1 MVANKRLTLKD
12 HLRETLLFQRRT
24 IVALVFSA
32 ALLAVLL
39 ARLGYLQIYS
49 HEHYTTLSQNNR
61 VSLQPLAPTRG
72 LIYDRNGVVLAQN
85 LPSFTLELV
94 PEHVAD
100 IDETLATLSNLIG
113 ISAADV
119 ERFRTLLAK
128 QRRFE
133 GVPLRFRLSEEE
145 VARIAV
151 NHHRLPGVE
160 VKAQLT
166 RDYPLGS
173 VGSHVVGYVGRIN
186 EFELERLD
194 PSNYSG
200 TRHTGKVGVEKSYE
214 EELHGTVGLQ
224 QVETNAQGRIL
235 RVLEQEHSL
244 PGKDLYLN
252 IDARLQ
258 RIAEE
263 GFGEDNGALVAIEP
277 STGAVLA
284 MVSMPVY
291 DPNAFVNGIDQASY
305 EQLSRSP
312 DRPLFNRALQG
323 QYPPGSTTKP
333 FLALAALESGVAG
346 PHNEL
351 ICPGWYTLKNDERR
365 YRDWKKEGHQAVN
378 LDKAIVQSCDVYF
391 YDLAYTLGI
400 DRIHGFLKRF
410 GFGMRTG
417 IDLGG
422 ELSGLNPS
430 REWKRRAYQQPWFH
444 GETLI
449 TGIGQGFMLATPLQL
464 AAFTAT
470 LANSGERM
478 QPRVV
483 HAMQD
488 PIEGELELIEP
499 SPAGEAQVEQEY
511 LDTVITSM
519 RRVVHSLRGTAR
531 RISQDLKYDIAG
543 KTGTAQV
550 FGIGQEEEYVAEEIE
565 KRLRDHALFIAF
577 APVEQPRIAVAVV
590 VENGGS
596 GGAVAAPL
604 ARRVLDAYLLE

>member
-24 IVALVFSA
+24 IIALVVSTM
-32 ALLAVLL
+32 LMVVLL
-39 ARLGYLQIYS
+39 ARLGYLQIYG

-61 VSLQPLAPTRG
+61 VSVQPLVPTRG

-94 PEHVAD
+94 PERIGN
-100 IDETLATLSNLIG
+100 IDETVETLTNLIDVTE
-113 ISAADV
+113 ADLD
-119 ERFRTLLAK
+119 RFRGLLAK

-160 VKAQLT
+160 IKAQLT

-173 VGSHVVGYVGRIN
+173 VGAHVIGYVGRIN
-186 EFELERLD
+186 EHELERLD

-200 TRHTGKVGVEKSYE
+200 TSHIGKTGVEKSYE
-214 EELHGTVGLQ
+214 EQLHGTVGLQ

-235 RVLEQEHSL
+235 RVLEQEQAH

-252 IDARLQ
+252 IDARMQ

-263 GFGEDNGALVAIEP
+263 AFGDDNGALVALEP

-284 MVSMPVY
+284 MVSMPVF

-305 EQLSRSP
+305 EQLSRSTH
-312 DRPLFNRALQG
+312 RPLFNRALQG

-333 FLALAALESGVAG
+333 FLGIAALESGVAS
-346 PHNEL
+346 PYNEL

-365 YRDWKKEGHQAVN
+365 YRDWKKEGHQSVN
-378 LDKAIVQSCDVYF
+378 MDKAIVQSCDVYF

-400 DRIHGFLKRF
+400 DRIHSFLNRF
-410 GFGMRTG
+410 GFGLRTG
-417 IDLGG
+417 IDIGG

-430 REWKRRAYQQPWFH
+430 REWKRRAYQQTWFH

-464 AAFTAT
+464 ATITAT
-470 LANSGERM
+470 LANGGQRM
-478 QPRVV
+478 RPRVV
-483 HAMQD
+483 HTIQD
-488 PIEGELELIEP
+488 PIDKNLEIVEP
-499 SPAGEAQVEQEY
+499 RPAGQAEVKQEY
-511 LDTVITSM
+511 LDTIIASM
-519 RRVVHSLRGTAR
+519 RRVVHSSRGTAR
-531 RISQDLKYDIAG
+531 RISDGLEYDIAG

-550 FGIGQEEEYVAEEIE
+550 FGIGQEEEYVAEDIE

-577 APVEQPRIAVAVV
+577 APVEAPRIAVAVV

-604 ARRVLDAYLLE
+604 ARRVMDAYLLQ

>member
-1 MVANKRLTLKD
+1 LT
-12 HLRETLLFQRRT
+12 
-24 IVALVFSA
+24 
-32 ALLAVLL
+32 
-39 ARLGYLQIYS
+39 
-49 HEHYTTLSQNNR
+49 
-61 VSLQPLAPTRG
+61 
-72 LIYDRNGVVLAQN
+72 
-85 LPSFTLELV
+85 
-94 PEHVAD
+94 
-100 IDETLATLSNLIG
+100 NLIDVTE
-113 ISAADV
+113 ADLD
-119 ERFRTLLAK
+119 RFRGLLAK

-160 VKAQLT
+160 IKAQLT

-173 VGSHVVGYVGRIN
+173 VGAHVIGYVGRIN
-186 EFELERLD
+186 EHELERLD

-200 TRHTGKVGVEKSYE
+200 TSHIGKTGVEKSYE
-214 EELHGTVGLQ
+214 EQLHGTVGLQ

-235 RVLEQEHSL
+235 RVLEQEQAH

-252 IDARLQ
+252 IDARMQ

-263 GFGEDNGALVAIEP
+263 AFGDDNGALVALEP

-284 MVSMPVY
+284 MVSMPVF

-305 EQLSRSP
+305 EQLSRSTH
-312 DRPLFNRALQG
+312 RPLFNRALQG

-333 FLALAALESGVAG
+333 FLGIAALESGVAS
-346 PHNEL
+346 PYNEL

-365 YRDWKKEGHQAVN
+365 YRDWKKEGHQSVN
-378 LDKAIVQSCDVYF
+378 MDKAIVQSCDVYF

-400 DRIHGFLKRF
+400 DRIHSFLNRF
-410 GFGMRTG
+410 GFGLRTG
-417 IDLGG
+417 IDIGG

-430 REWKRRAYQQPWFH
+430 REWKRRAYQQTWFH

-464 AAFTAT
+464 ATITAT
-470 LANSGERM
+470 LANGGQRM
-478 QPRVV
+478 RPRVV
-483 HAMQD
+483 HTIQD
-488 PIEGELELIEP
+488 PIDKNLEIVEP
-499 SPAGEAQVEQEY
+499 RPAGQAEVKQEY
-511 LDTVITSM
+511 LDTIIASM
-519 RRVVHSLRGTAR
+519 RRVVHSSRGTAR
-531 RISQDLKYDIAG
+531 RISEGLEYDIAG

-550 FGIGQEEEYVAEEIE
+550 FGIGQEEEYVAEDIE

-577 APVEQPRIAVAVV
+577 APVEAPRIAVAVV

-604 ARRVLDAYLLE
+604 ARRVMDAYLLQ

>member
-24 IVALVFSA
+24 IIALVVSTM
-32 ALLAVLL
+32 LMVVLL
-39 ARLGYLQIYS
+39 ARLGYLQIYG

-61 VSLQPLAPTRG
+61 VSVQPLVPTRG

-94 PEHVAD
+94 PERIGN
-100 IDETLATLSNLIG
+100 IDETVETLTNLIDVTE
-113 ISAADV
+113 ADLD
-119 ERFRTLLAK
+119 RFRGLLAK

-160 VKAQLT
+160 IKAQLT

-173 VGSHVVGYVGRIN
+173 VGAHVIGYVGRIN
-186 EFELERLD
+186 EHELERLD

-200 TRHTGKVGVEKSYE
+200 TSHIGKTGVEKSYE
-214 EELHGTVGLQ
+214 EQLHGTVGLQ

-235 RVLEQEHSL
+235 RVLEQEQAH

-252 IDARLQ
+252 IDARMQ

-263 GFGEDNGALVAIEP
+263 AFGDDNGALVALEP

-284 MVSMPVY
+284 MVSMPVF

-305 EQLSRSP
+305 EQLSRSTH
-312 DRPLFNRALQG
+312 RPLFNRALQG

-333 FLALAALESGVAG
+333 FLGIAALESGVAS
-346 PHNEL
+346 PYNEL

-365 YRDWKKEGHQAVN
+365 YRDWKKEGHQSVN
-378 LDKAIVQSCDVYF
+378 MDKAIVQSCDVYF

-400 DRIHGFLKRF
+400 DRIHSFLNRF
-410 GFGMRTG
+410 GFGLRTG
-417 IDLGG
+417 IDIGG

-430 REWKRRAYQQPWFH
+430 REWKRRAYQQTWFH

-464 AAFTAT
+464 ATITAT
-470 LANSGERM
+470 LANGGQRM
-478 QPRVV
+478 RPRVV
-483 HAMQD
+483 HTIQD
-488 PIEGELELIEP
+488 PIDKNLEIVEP
-499 SPAGEAQVEQEY
+499 RPAGQAEVKQEY
-511 LDTVITSM
+511 LDTIIASM
-519 RRVVHSLRGTAR
+519 RRVVHSSRGTAR
-531 RISQDLKYDIAG
+531 RISEGLEYDIAG

-550 FGIGQEEEYVAEEIE
+550 FGIGQEEEYVAEDIE

-577 APVEQPRIAVAVV
+577 APVEAPRIAVAVV

-604 ARRVLDAYLLE
+604 ARRVMDAYLLQ